1 MLFRRIAIIAL
12 GLMLGMAAGATIQAH
27 AGPPGGEGTVV
38 AEGNAAAVVADWA
51 RQHEEE
57 LQAWE
62 PGKLRELLTEPLDV
76 DNGDEDAPTPCS
88 GDCHE
93 EERSL
98 GGALYQVNLPTGQDL
113 WVTAPDRQR
122 AAEWGALLGDL
133 PTHDEEAR
141 FDIQVAPAGAAIYST
156 FSVEYNPQCL
166 GWTATAL
173 D

>member
-1 MLFRRIAIIAL
+1 MFRRIAIIVL
-12 GLMLGMAAGATIQAH
+12 GLVIGLAAGTTIQAH
-27 AGPPGGEGTVV
+27 AGPPGGGKTG
-38 AEGNAAAVVADWA
+38 AEGNAAVVADWA

-62 PGKLRELLTEPLDV
+62 PGKLRELLAEFLDV
-76 DNGDEDAPTPCS
+76 DNGDEDAPTPCP

-93 EERSL
+93 EERTI
-98 GGALYQVNLPTGQDL
+98 GGALYQVNLPGGQDI

-133 PTHDEEAR
+133 PTHDDEAR
-141 FDIQVAPAGAAIYST
+141 FDIWVAPAGAAGFVT
-156 FSVEYNPQCL
+156 FTVEYNPQCL